1 MERTALD
8 RSSKSC
14 AVISAVFFKD
24 EPTISINRPFISVAT
39 GSGAEK
45 DMFPD
50 CEAVDSRIQIQLRRM
65 HMTIRTGLTNLSN
78 QQISVCVRTIIAVVL
93 FLSVAVG
100 RVGAWGW
107 EGHIIVAR
115 IAEQHLTAKAK
126 AGIIQLLGPD
136 LKISDTSVASWPDNI
151 RGARPET
158 GPWHYVDIPF
168 EAASYDPSR
177 DCSNGQCVVVQI
189 EHFAAVLADTNATTV
204 SRAEALR
211 FVVHFVGDMHQP
223 LHSTERSHDRGG
235 NLVKITFL
243 SGSQAGNLHS
253 VWDSLLL
260 RQYLGGEDVLQYADQ
275 LNSRITPQQAKDWAG
290 GSVADW
296 AWESHQQAVAH
307 TYAGVPIQDTPVNL
321 DAQYVA
327 GNREVVETQLMRAG
341 IRLSV
346 LLNKAFQ

>member
-1 MERTALD
+1 M
-8 RSSKSC
+8 
-14 AVISAVFFKD
+14 
-24 EPTISINRPFISVAT
+24 
-39 GSGAEK
+39 
-45 DMFPD
+45 MM
-50 CEAVDSRIQIQLRRM
+50 RIES
-65 HMTIRTGLTNLSN
+65 TNLSN
-78 QQISVCVRTIIAVVL
+78 RRIPVCVRTMIAVVL

-115 IAEQHLTAKAK
+115 IAEQHLTDKAK
-126 AGIIQLLGPD
+126 AGITQLLGPD

-151 RGARPET
+151 RRDRPET

-168 EAASYDPSR
+168 EANSYDPTR
-177 DCSNGQCVVVQI
+177 DCQTGQCVVAHI
-189 EHFAAVLADTNATTV
+189 EHFAAVLTDTNATTV

-223 LHSTERSHDRGG
+223 LHSTERNHDRGG

-243 SGSQAGNLHS
+243 SESQAGNLHS
-253 VWDSLLL
+253 VWDSILL
-260 RQYLGGEDVLQYADQ
+260 RQYLKGEDVMQYADQ
-275 LNSRITPQQAKDWAG
+275 LNSRITPQQMKDWAG
-290 GSVADW
+290 GSVAEW

-307 TYAGVPIQDTPVNL
+307 TYAGVPIQSTPVNL
-321 DAQYVA
+321 SPQYVA

-341 IRLSV
+341 IRLSI